1 MNRKTLIIANW
12 KMNHGVEDSLKFFA
26 QFTRQPLN
34 LAGVDIVICPPF
46 TSLYTAG
53 VALQD
58 TGIALGAQNC
68 HFEDTGAYTGE
79 VSAAFLRELG
89 CDYVIVG
96 HSERRQIFGE
106 TNADIAKKLA
116 KALEHNVTPIF
127 CVGETDEERKAE
139 KTFRVIEKQMQE
151 GLARLDREAA
161 SRVVLAY
168 EPVWAIGTGN
178 TATPEQA
185 GEVHAFIR
193 GLLHKA
199 YGTAVGGQARILY
212 GGSVKPDNICSLMN
226 QPDIDGGLVG
236 GASLKADQFVE
247 IVRQGAGVMK
257 PN

>member
-1 MNRKTLIIANW
+1 MNRKTLIVANW

-26 QFTRQPLN
+26 QFTRQPLS
-34 LAGVDIVICPPF
+34 LAGVDVAICPPF

-79 VSAAFLRELG
+79 VSAAFLKELG

-106 TNADIAKKLA
+106 INADIAKKLT
-116 KALEHNVTPIF
+116 KVLEHNMTPIF
-127 CVGETDEERKAE
+127 CVGETDEERKAGN
-139 KTFRVIEKQMQE
+139 TFRVIEKQMQE
-151 GLARLDREAA
+151 GMTRLDRESAA
-161 SRVVLAY
+161 RIVFAY

-185 GEVHAFIR
+185 QEVHAFIR

-199 YGTAVGGQARILY
+199 YGTAVGGQSRVLY
-212 GGSVKPDNICSLMN
+212 GGSVKPENVRALMT

-236 GASLKADQFVE
+236 GASLEADQFIE
-247 IVRQGAGVMK
+247 IVRQGASVVK
-257 PN
+257 